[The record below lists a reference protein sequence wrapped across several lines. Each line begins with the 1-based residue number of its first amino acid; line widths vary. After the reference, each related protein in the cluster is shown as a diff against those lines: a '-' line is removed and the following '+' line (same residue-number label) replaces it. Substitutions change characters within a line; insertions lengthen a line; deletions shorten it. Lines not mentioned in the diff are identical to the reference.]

1 MYKNKDEHKY
11 SSVRVWVFYIVTRE
25 VRQLELSLM
34 RMWNTERLKDR
45 LPEKQREGRE
55 KERERGREKEE
66 RREGETEG
74 GRRKR
79 QNEQTARRRGREGR
93 QKGRREGDT
102 CARNTQ
108 RVYRNGKILILLS
121 FSIINILNYLK
132 VCLKIG
138 RIDEENKTI
147 KSS

>member
-1 MYKNKDEHKY
+1 MDVKH
-11 SSVRVWVFYIVTRE
+11 RE
-25 VRQLELSLM
+25 IAR
-34 RMWNTERLKDR
+34 ERLQK
-45 LPEKQREGRE
+45 KQREGRE
-55 KERERGREKEE
+55 KERERGKEKEE
-66 RREGETEG
+66 KREGEAEG

-79 QNEQTARRRGREGR
+79 QNEQIARRRGTEGR
-93 QKGRREGDT
+93 QKRRREGDT

-108 RVYRNGKILILLS
+108 RMYRNGKILILLS